1 MKKLFQKLWNNF
13 EVYLMILFLGIFL
26 VNITVQIFLRL
37 FFKSPLSF
45 AEEVSRYSFVWM
57 VFLGLSYATKYN
69 KHIRID
75 CFVTRLSQKAQEVI
89 ELFIDIVT
97 LAVFTWIFFKGI
109 EYVGYSSISRTYAL
123 DINKS
128 YVVLILP
135 LSGALMI
142 IRVLEKMKESIC
154 ALLKH

>member
-1 MKKLFQKLWNNF
+1 MKKVFRQLWNNF
-13 EVYLMILFLGIFL
+13 EIYLMILFLGIFL
-26 VNITVQIFLRL
+26 LNITVQIFLRV

-45 AEEVSRYSFVWM
+45 TEEVSRYSFVWM

-75 CFVTRLSQKAQEVI
+75 CFVTRLPEKIQLII
-89 ELFIDIVT
+89 EFIIDIIT
-97 LAVFTWIFFKGI
+97 LVVFTWIFVKGI
-109 EYVGYSSISRTYAL
+109 EYVGYSSICRTYAL
-123 DINKS
+123 NISKS

-142 IRVLEKMKESIC
+142 IRVLEKMKDSIV
-154 ALLKH
+154 ALLKQ